1 MSGAG
6 DRIAVLGGCG
16 HVGLPLAV
24 SFAAHGCDVTIVDVD
39 AAAVAR
45 TNRGELGFQD
55 VGADALLRRHI
66 GKNLRAT
73 TAPEALS
80 PADAVVCV
88 VGTPVDAHHDPQAD
102 GLLHLVERLRPHLR
116 PGQLFVL
123 RSTVYPGATTRLA
136 RWFDEHLPGVDVACC
151 PERVAQGHAVVEIEQ
166 LPQLASGATPRAAE
180 RARALFGRISA
191 EVIELSPLEAE
202 LGKLL
207 CNSWRYITFAVANQF
222 YALCAGSGVDYARVH
237 EAITRHYPR
246 LSGLP
251 TAGLAAGPCLLKDT
265 RQLTAFSD
273 GAFSLGQAATA
284 INEGFP
290 RVLMTQLRTLHLE
303 DKTVG
308 LLGMAFK
315 ADSDDRRD
323 SLAFKLRELLLLE
336 CREVLCTDEHMTD
349 GWLVPL
355 ERVLEEA
362 DVLVVTAPHRRYR
375 ELRPAQP
382 TLDPWNALGRGA
394 LLR

>member
-1 MSGAG
+1 M
-6 DRIAVLGGCG
+6 
-16 HVGLPLAV
+16 
-24 SFAAHGCDVTIVDVD
+24 
-39 AAAVAR
+39 
-45 TNRGELGFQD
+45 
-55 VGADALLRRHI
+55 
-66 GKNLRAT
+66 
-73 TAPEALS
+73 
-80 PADAVVCV
+80 
-88 VGTPVDAHHDPQAD
+88 VGTPSDEHHAPQVDE
-102 GLLHLVERLRPHLR
+102 LLHRVERLRPYLR

-123 RSTVYPGATTRLA
+123 RSTVYPGATARLA

-151 PERVAQGHAVVEIEQ
+151 PERVAQGRAVVETEE
-166 LPQLASGATPRAAE
+166 LPQLVSGATPRAAE
-180 RARALFGRISA
+180 RARSLFARISA

-202 LGKLL
+202 LGKLF
-207 CNSWRYITFAVANQF
+207 CNAWRYITFAVANQF
-222 YALCAGSGVDYARVH
+222 YALCAESGVDYARVH

-246 LSGLP
+246 LDGLP
-251 TAGLAAGPCLLKDT
+251 TAGFAAGPCLLKDT
-265 RQLTAFSD
+265 MKLTAFHGD
-273 GAFSLGQAATA
+273 DFSLGQAATA
-284 INEGFP
+284 VNEGFP
-290 RVLMTQLRTLHLE
+290 RVLMAQLRTLHLE

-308 LLGMAFK
+308 LLGMSFK
-315 ADSDDRRD
+315 ADSDDARD
-323 SLAFKLRELLLLE
+323 SLAFELRKLLLLE